1 MPFYENQPTIYPL
14 HRLLEE
20 LLIGEVRVP
29 RFQRPGTES
38 TWKPQQRGDLLDSI
52 YRGFPIGTI
61 LLWST
66 SENVHTLSIVGG
78 AQIPKT
84 SAVGRK
90 LRLVLDGHQRLSTL
104 VAILGPALED
114 YMQTKVSDL
123 VPREAWVFDVSGDEP
138 NGDNEA
144 RFKLLRM
151 GDKPGPK
158 QVPLA
163 IALDR
168 VKLNDWVRKQKM
180 LTRNEVRRVDSLRD
194 RLREFSIPVATL
206 AAESLDEA
214 TETFKRVNSSGTP
227 MSDFHM
233 VAALAYTDQFDPQ
246 EHFEKVRAEFLE
258 PEGWGE
264 FDDADVLRVCAGLVR
279 VRGDMS
285 QHPAKLDI
293 DRLGKALRG
302 DMKLIERAG
311 SSVAAAASVLR
322 VAAGIHGA
330 EALPYSWQLIVLAIE
345 LGSREDQPLRPKE
358 ISQCARWFWLTTYG
372 GVFAGVNSAIVDRA
386 GRALSEMLDGRD
398 ETAMLLD
405 IGRRV
410 EEPSRFD
417 FRAARARACLL
428 AMAREQ
434 DDGDLNGSTHR
445 ALAEGSKAVQTL
457 SPKTGRSTWYNL
469 IIETDHER
477 LRALRDALRHRAG
490 GVTVEDDHELLAEV
504 SIRRTDSGDIE
515 KLLQMRRA
523 RLLAKEKKFV
533 ETLGLDWR
541 ESSHR

>member
-14 HRLLEE
+14 YRLLEE
-20 LLIGEVRVP
+20 LLSGEVQVP

-66 SENVHTLSIVGG
+66 SENVHTLPVVGG
-78 AQIPKT
+78 AAIKKT
-84 SAVGRK
+84 SRFGSK

-114 YMQTKVSDL
+114 YVKTKASEL
-123 VPREAWVFDVSGDEP
+123 VPREVWVFDVADDEP
-138 NGDNEA
+138 DGDKGT
-144 RFKLLRM
+144 RFKLLRT
-151 GDKPGPK
+151 GEQPEAK

-168 VKLNDWVRKQKM
+168 VGLNDWVRRQNK
-180 LTRNEVRRVDSLRD
+180 LTREEVRRVDSLRD

-233 VAALAYTDQFDPQ
+233 VAALAFTDKFDPQ
-246 EHFEKVRAEFLE
+246 EQFEKVRSALLE
-258 PEGWGE
+258 PEGWGD
-264 FDDADVLRVCAGLVR
+264 FDDADILRVCAGLVR
-279 VRGDMS
+279 MDGDTS

-293 DRLGKALRG
+293 ARLSKSLRS
-302 DMKLIERAG
+302 DPELIERAG
-311 SSVAAAASVLR
+311 RSIATAVSVLR
-322 VAAGIHGA
+322 TAVGVHGA
-330 EALPYSWQLIVLAIE
+330 EALPYSWQLIVLAME
-345 LGSREDQPLRPKE
+345 LGSRDKPLRPRE
-358 ISQCARWFWLTTYG
+358 ISHCARWFWLTTYG

-386 GRALSEMLDGRD
+386 GRALSEMLAGKD
-398 ETAMLLD
+398 ETAMQLD

-410 EEPSRFD
+410 EEPGRFD

-428 AMAREQ
+428 AMARDQ

-445 ALAEGSKAVQTL
+445 SLAEGVKAVQTL
-457 SPKTGRSTWYNL
+457 HPKTGRSAWYNL
-469 IIETDHER
+469 VVEPDHEV
-477 LRALRDALRHRAG
+477 LRTLRDALRHRSTREDSEDEVALLA
-490 GVTVEDDHELLAEV
+490 TVSIARSDSRNVEELLQ
-504 SIRRTDSGDIE
+504 SRR
-515 KLLQMRRA
+515 L
-523 RLLAKEKKFV
+523 RLLAKERRFV
-533 ETLGLDWR
+533 EKLGFDWR

>member
-20 LLIGEVRVP
+20 LLTGEVRVP

-38 TWKPQQRGDLLDSI
+38 TWKPQQRGELLDSI

-61 LLWST
+61 LLWAT
-66 SENVHTLSIVGG
+66 SENVHTLSVVGG
-78 AQIPKT
+78 AEVPKAPA
-84 SAVGRK
+84 SGRK
-90 LRLVLDGHQRLSTL
+90 LRLILDGHQRLSTL

-114 YMQTKVSDL
+114 YKPTKAPDL
-123 VPREAWVFDVSGDEP
+123 GQREVWVFDVSDDEQDGDK
-138 NGDNEA
+138 EA
-144 RFKLLRM
+144 RFKLLRT
-151 GDKPGPK
+151 GEKPEPK

-168 VKLNDWVRKQKM
+168 VKLNDWVRQQKK
-180 LTRNEVRRVDSLRD
+180 LTREEVKRVDSLRD

-246 EHFEKVRAEFLE
+246 EQFAKVRGELLE
-258 PEGWGE
+258 PEGWGD
-264 FDDADVLRVCAGLVR
+264 FDDADLLRVCAGLVR
-279 VRGDMS
+279 LKGDTS

-293 DRLGKALRG
+293 ARLGKSLRS
-302 DMKLIERAG
+302 DTTLIEAAG

-322 VAAGIHGA
+322 VAVGVHGA
-330 EALPYSWQLIVLAIE
+330 EVLPYSWQLIVLAIE
-345 LGSREDQPLRPKE
+345 IGSRTRQTLRARE

-386 GRALSEMLDGRD
+386 KRALSEMLTGND
-398 ETAMLLD
+398 ETAMQLD

-410 EEPSRFD
+410 EEPNRFD

-434 DDGDLNGSTHR
+434 DGGDLNGKTHR

-457 SPKTGRSTWYNL
+457 SPRVGRSVWYNL
-469 IIETDHER
+469 VIETDYAR

-490 GVTVEDDHELLAEV
+490 GASIQGELECLAGIA
-504 SIRRTDSGDIE
+504 IRRTDSGDIDR
-515 KLLQMRRA
+515 LLQSRRS

-533 ETLGLDWR
+533 EGLGFDWR